1 MGTAAILIAAGAVAF
16 SPMADSPA
24 HALSSNRQELA
35 QSLMSA
41 RAAGNFDSI
50 SYGVID
56 RIIAPVANGV
66 EPAIGCKIDTRI
78 LQVMAKTVQDYGS
91 MKISDISR
99 SCPGVLQDPTCPTAY
114 TSPHCADP
122 ARAVDI
128 IRVGNTGLTGDAGS
142 VPYLRYLD
150 AFVPVGTQAGQNN
163 CGSNV
168 AFTNITSRIADYCNH
183 IHLAL
188 PASGDLAGIPNS
200 SASTPDRY
208 AVLGADGTLWVKE
221 ANPWASWVAQ
231 GTNVSSF
238 SLSGYRIG
246 VVTTDGVAYV
256 KDGDLYAAWVAVAPG
271 GMKSIVLD
279 GSRVAVV
286 GSDGKLNVKEG
297 SLSAPWVE
305 QSSGVAQ
312 VALSG
317 NRIGIRGTN
326 SAISVKEGNLY
337 QPWVAQGSGT
347 DLSLS
352 GNRIGVISG
361 GNALVKEG
369 TMYAGWVTL
378 IGGSDIE
385 LSGNRVGVVGAGTL
399 VVKEG
404 NLYAGWTTQ
413 LEGVNQF
420 SLSGDKIGVI
430 AGATSIVKKGN
441 LYDGWVNQLD
451 GTVRIQ
457 VAN

>member
-1 MGTAAILIAAGAVAF
+1 MAA
-16 SPMADSPA
+16 
-24 HALSSNRQELA
+24 RT
-35 QSLMSA
+35 
-41 RAAGNFDSI
+41 AGNFNSI
-50 SYGVID
+50 SSGVID

-66 EPAIGCKIDTRI
+66 EPNIGCKIDTRI

-91 MKISDISR
+91 MTISDISR
-99 SCPGVLQDPTCPTAY
+99 ACPGVLQDPTCPSSY

-128 IRVGNTGLTGDAGS
+128 IRVGSTSVTGDAGS

-150 AFVPVGTQAGQNN
+150 GFVPRGTQVGQVN
-163 CGSNV
+163 CGSDV
-168 AFTNITSRIADYCNH
+168 PFTNITSRISDSCNH

-200 SASTPDRY
+200 TPSTPDRY
-208 AVLGADGTLWVKE
+208 AVLAADGSLWVKE

-231 GTNVSSF
+231 GTNVASF

-246 VVTTDGVAYV
+246 VVTTGGVAYV
-256 KDGDLYAAWVAVAPG
+256 KEGDLYAAWVPVAPG
-271 GMKSIVLD
+271 GMKSIALD
-279 GSRVAVV
+279 GSRIAVI
-286 GSDGKLNVKEG
+286 GNDGVLNVKEG
-297 SLSAPWVE
+297 DLSAGWV
-305 QSSGVAQ
+305 QQTSGVAQ

-317 NRIGIRGTN
+317 NRIGIVGTN

-337 QPWVAQGSGT
+337 QPWLAQGSGT
-347 DLSLS
+347 DISLS
-352 GNRIGVISG
+352 GNRVGVISG

-369 TMYAGWVTL
+369 NLYAGWVTVTN
-378 IGGSDIE
+378 GADIE
-385 LSGNRVGVVGAGTL
+385 LSGNRIGVVVNGTL
-399 VVKEG
+399 IVKEG
-404 NLYAGWTTQ
+404 GIGAGWTTQ
-413 LEGVNQF
+413 LGGVSQF

-430 AGATSIVKKGN
+430 SGGTAIVKKGN
-441 LYDGWVNQLD
+441 LFDGWVNQLN